1 MIWVNIEDH
10 FRVVS
15 TQKGADIGEVF
26 ERLAKASKILSR
38 HDEFAHSDTL
48 GFLTCCPSNLG
59 TGLQI
64 TVTVNLPNLGH
75 ESDDLRVITDKF
87 KVKANNKGN
96 SLFEI
101 SNKRMLGISE
111 VELV

>member
-1 MIWVNIEDH
+1 MTPADHLELVEEHVLFRDEDNVLEDAGIKRDWPNHRGVYYNADQSLMIWVNIEDH

-59 TGLQI
+59 TGL
-64 TVTVNLPNLGH
+64 
-75 ESDDLRVITDKF
+75 
-87 KVKANNKGN
+87 
-96 SLFEI
+96 
-101 SNKRMLGISE
+101 
-111 VELV
+111 